1 MKISFKKLLAYP
13 TILLI
18 NVHACK
24 HIKSAK
30 LKPWAIKALFKEL
43 WCNPDKRATPF
54 PLFKR
59 IFPLFSVL
67 FFPLYQ

>member
-30 LKPWAIKALFKEL
+30 FYLALFNTISVSSLINLLAKENHL
-43 WCNPDKRATPF
+43 
-54 PLFKR
+54 PLEVA
-59 IFPLFSVL
+59 P
-67 FFPLYQ
+67 